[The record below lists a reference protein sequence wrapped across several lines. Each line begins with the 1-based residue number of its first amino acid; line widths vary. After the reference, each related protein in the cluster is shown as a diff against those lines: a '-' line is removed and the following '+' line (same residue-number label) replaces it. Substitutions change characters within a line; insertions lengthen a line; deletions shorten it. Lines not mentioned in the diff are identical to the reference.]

1 MIERLARIGIEVE
14 SLDAAAAFY
23 GDRLGL
29 APAGAPRDGA
39 RRYRIG
45 ERLLVVRA
53 PGGEPRGGLHVH
65 LALAAPAGSL
75 AAWRARL
82 AGLDPVEHEFGAV
95 RSLYVFDPD
104 RHCVEVAIPTDDGA
118 TPVPASV
125 LGPFEVVLEVRD
137 LAAAER
143 RYRALGYEVVDRG
156 ADRSRVRLAGPPGV
170 DAALEL
176 WAPGTGLAGA
186 RGGVHV
192 DLAFVVPDPA
202 AAADAVEAVERTP
215 AEGGLR
221 VRDPDGHAL
230 TFRPA

>member
-1 MIERLARIGIEVE
+1 MSGRPAGIGLEVG
-14 SLDAAAAFY
+14 SLAAAAGFY

-29 APAGAPRDGA
+29 APAGAPRNGA

-45 ERLLVVRA
+45 ESLLVVRA
-53 PGGEPRGGLHVH
+53 PGGEPRGGLHVR

-104 RHCVEVAIPTDDGA
+104 RHCVEVAVPTDDGA

-125 LGPFEVVLEVRD
+125 TGPFEVVLEVRD
-137 LAAAER
+137 LAAAQR

-156 ADRSRVRLAGPPGV
+156 ADRPRVRLAGPPGV

-230 TFRPA
+230 TFRPD